1 MKVFCR
7 SFLNAFSSPLYTG
20 ALVAAVFLVFSTA
33 QAQHAHHHAHK
44 HGHAKL
50 EVSLE
55 QGRLSFELVSPM
67 DNLVGFEHAPKNDR
81 QVKAL
86 AELRG
91 LLENPGNFFEPNKE
105 ALCSREKVLFRSPL
119 LGDSQGDAPKAAK
132 GHADLHY
139 QVSFNCKAADALKE
153 VNVTAFKAFRRLHE
167 IETQLVTDRP
177 GSQARALVLGKRN
190 TIIRF

>member
-7 SFLNAFSSPLYTG
+7 SFLNAFSSPLYAG
-20 ALVAAVFLVFSTA
+20 ALVAAFFLGFSTA

-67 DNLVGFEHAPKNDR
+67 DNLVGFEHVPKNDR

-105 ALCSREKVLFRSPL
+105 ALCSREEVLFRSPL

-177 GSQARALVLGKRN
+177 GSQARAFELGKRN
-190 TIIRF
+190 TVIRF

>member
-1 MKVFCR
+1 MNERCR
-7 SFLNAFSSPLYTG
+7 SFPNALSCLRHAG
-20 ALVAAVFLVFSTA
+20 ACVAGVFLFLGA
-33 QAQHAHHHAHK
+33 AHAQHTYHHAHK
-44 HGHAKL
+44 HGYAKL

-55 QGRLSFELVSPM
+55 QGRLSFELLSPM

-91 LLENPGNFFEPNKE
+91 LLENPRNFFEPNQE
-105 ALCSREKVLFRSPL
+105 ALCTQENLVFRSSL
-119 LGDSQGDAPKAAK
+119 FGDAQGDTPKAAK
-132 GHADLHY
+132 GHADLRY
-139 QVSFNCKAADALKE
+139 QVSFTCKAADALKE

-177 GSQARALVLGKRN
+177 GSQARAFELGKRN
-190 TIIRF
+190 TVIRF

>member
-1 MKVFCR
+1 MNESCR
-7 SFLNAFSSPLYTG
+7 SPQNVFKSPRYAGGVLAGILLFLG
-20 ALVAAVFLVFSTA
+20 AA

-55 QGRLSFELVSPM
+55 QGRLSLELVSPM

-81 QVKAL
+81 QTKAL
-86 AELRG
+86 AELQG
-91 LLENPGNFFEPNKE
+91 LLENPANFFEPNKE
-105 ALCSREKVLFRSPL
+105 ALCSKEKVLFRSHL
-119 LGDSQGDAPKAAK
+119 FGDAHGDAPKADK
-132 GHADLHY
+132 VHADLRY

-177 GSQARALVLGKRN
+177 GSQARAFELGKRN
-190 TIIRF
+190 TLIRF

>member
-1 MKVFCR
+1 MNESCR
-7 SFLNAFSSPLYTG
+7 SPKNAFKGLRHAGVALAGIFLFLG
-20 ALVAAVFLVFSTA
+20 AA

-81 QVKAL
+81 QLKAL

-119 LGDSQGDAPKAAK
+119 LGDSQGDAPKADR
-132 GHADLHY
+132 GHADLRY

-177 GSQARALVLGKRN
+177 GSQARAFELGKRS
-190 TIIRF
+190 TVIRF

>member
-1 MKVFCR
+1 MKVSCR
-7 SFLNAFSSPLYTG
+7 SFLNSFLSPRYTG
-20 ALVAAVFLVFSTA
+20 AFVAVVFLVFSTA
-33 QAQHAHHHAHK
+33 QAQHAHHHTHE

-55 QGRLSFELVSPM
+55 QDRLSFELLSPM

-91 LLENPGNFFEPNKE
+91 LLENPRNFFEPNRE
-105 ALCSREKVLFRSPL
+105 ALCTQENLVFRSSL
-119 LGDSQGDAPKAAK
+119 FGDAHGDTPKAAK
-132 GHADLHY
+132 GHADLRY
-139 QVSFNCKAADALKE
+139 QVSFTCKAADALKE

-177 GSQARALVLGKRN
+177 SSQARAFELGKRN
-190 TIIRF
+190 TVIRF